1 MQIGQIT
8 TPSFRPDGLREWDR
22 CTPIRRI
29 LLTYTNYTEVEP
41 TTPSSGFYTIRRII
55 DAAGALLRVR
65 N

>member
-41 TTPSSGFYTIRRII
+41 TTPSSGFYTII
-55 DAAGALLRVR
+55 GE
-65 N
+65 